1 MVAINSAEIAHRL
14 FLTRGLNWVQELSII
29 LAMVLYFLVY
39 ALIAKDREY
48 IRIELLARGLGPEAR
63 RRLSI
68 ATRVVVLSF
77 HAMVLWYAIKTARFA
92 ALFETPVL
100 GWSEWVFFA
109 PIALGCADIL
119 VTEILY
125 LYWQLRRMEPPRA
138 EHAGILS

>member
-1 MVAINSAEIAHRL
+1 MVAINSAEIAYR
-14 FLTRGLNWVQELSII
+14 FSFSRGLNWVQELSII
-29 LAMVLYFLVY
+29 LAMVLYFFAY

-48 IRIELLARGLGPEAR
+48 IRIELLARGLGPPAR
-63 RRLSI
+63 RRLSM
-68 ATRVVVLSF
+68 ATRVVVVAF
-77 HAMVLWYAIKTARFA
+77 HALIVWYAIKTARFA

-119 VTEILY
+119 VTEVLY
-125 LYWQLRRMEPPRA
+125 LYWQLRGTEPPRA